1 MISGQMLLLR
11 TSQDRCQ
18 FPSLAVRKSNGNRCI
33 GPRLNEMEEKVN
45 EETMQKGR
53 LEKIEEVYQ
62 QLIDE

>member
-1 MISGQMLLLR
+1 
-11 TSQDRCQ
+11 
-18 FPSLAVRKSNGNRCI
+18 
-33 GPRLNEMEEKVN
+33 MEEKVN